1 MPGVRSALIAAFA
14 LALGLVA
21 AGATCNG
28 WLSSHHDDFVFLGG
42 GPATWI
48 VAPVAPRM
56 GAQVPADLET
66 TFERRLDP
74 EPGARTL
81 AVRALGQAT
90 VTLNGSVVAGPADF
104 PTSWKQSLSID
115 VADALRP
122 GTNTLRVSVV
132 RSDGPAALNLAL
144 DTTGTDESWTVSIAG
159 SNPRA
164 ARPATQHPRIDP
176 GLPGIEGAQPLGAL
190 VANLPLL
197 AVFLLLSLAIAL
209 ALRRIPTSWRPRL
222 PAVATAVAVLAWLV
236 LYFHNAGQFP
246 ETMGFDARGHLDYIR
261 YLLDEGAV
269 PLANQGWQMY
279 QPPLFYVVCAGA
291 ARLFSGGE
299 LVPLVLRAVT
309 FGAGIAQIL
318 LLGAVARLLW
328 PGRLTALVLALG
340 FGACLPMHLYLFHFV
355 SNETLAMAL
364 NTAVSYLVIRLLLN
378 AATPSMKT
386 CVGLGACLGLALL
399 AKFSAVL
406 LVPLVLCSAGFA
418 CYRSGADRSSAI
430 VRIVALLAACGVAC
444 GWHFGRVWV
453 QLGNPLIGNWDPSLG
468 FPWWQAPGFR
478 TIADYTSFGRSLSA
492 PWFGGL
498 GGVLDGAYSTLWG
511 DALASGATE
520 VQYGAPWNHRLVS
533 AGYALSALPMIAI
546 FIGCVAGG
554 WRILRRRLDASRRA
568 VAVYLA
574 TLATVVVAALVY
586 MTLLVPSYAQSKAF
600 YIQPAMAALCVAFVF
615 GTLRLLELDRRLRPA
630 LLVALSVCGMTF
642 FGSVWIRPN
651 APETRIQ
658 QGWLALAT
666 RDAVAAESRFR
677 EALEHDDDH
686 AGALTGLAVA
696 SAEQQ
701 RWADAATAA
710 ARSLELVSPEEHPRL
725 TARAL
730 NAAALADLAAGNTA
744 AAERSLR
751 RAIEIA
757 PTERQNY
764 RPLVRLLLT
773 QGRVADAASVLRDE
787 LWIAPHDENLHRLLA
802 DFSRRRP

>member
-1 MPGVRSALIAAFA
+1 MPGVRSALIVA
-14 LALGLVA
+14 LALGLGLVA

-28 WLSSHHDDFVFLGG
+28 WLSSQHDEFIFLGG
-42 GPATWI
+42 GPANWI

-74 EPGARTL
+74 GPEARTL
-81 AVRALGQAT
+81 TVRALGRAT
-90 VTLNGSVVAGPADF
+90 VTLNGRVVARPTDF
-104 PTSWKQSLSID
+104 PASWKQALTID
-115 VADALRP
+115 VVDALRP
-122 GTNTLRVSVV
+122 GTDTLRVSVV
-132 RSDGPAALNLAL
+132 RSTGPAALNLTL
-144 DTTGTDESWTVSIAG
+144 DATGTDEDWVASIAG

-164 ARPATQHPRIDP
+164 ARLATRHPEIDP
-176 GLPGIEGAQPLGAL
+176 GLPGTEGRSPLGAL
-190 VANLPLL
+190 AASVPTLGIFFLMSILL
-197 AVFLLLSLAIAL
+197 AFGVARMPDGWS
-209 ALRRIPTSWRPRL
+209 SRL
-222 PAVATAVAVLAWLV
+222 PAVATAVAVLAWIV
-236 LYFHNAGQFP
+236 LFVHNAGQFP
-246 ETMGFDARGHLDYIR
+246 ETTGFDARGHLDYIR
-261 YLLDEGAV
+261 YILDEGAV
-269 PLANQGWQMY
+269 PLASQGWQMY
-279 QPPLFYVVCAGA
+279 QPPLFYVVSA
-291 ARLFSGGE
+291 AALRLFSGGE
-299 LVPLVLRAVT
+299 FDPQILRAVT

-318 LLGAVARLLW
+318 LLGAIARLLW
-328 PGRLTALVLALG
+328 PRRLTPLVLALG

-355 SNETLAMAL
+355 SNETLAMPL

-378 AATPSMKT
+378 NTTPSMKT
-386 CVGLGACLGLALL
+386 CVGLGACLGLAFL
-399 AKFSAVL
+399 AKFSAVVL
-406 LVPLVLCSAGFA
+406 LPLVLGAAAFA
-418 CYRSGADRSSAI
+418 FYRSGADRSTAI
-430 VRIVALLAACGVAC
+430 VRVAAVLAACGVAC

-546 FIGCVAGG
+546 FIGCAAGG

-615 GTLRLLELDRRLRPA
+615 GTLRLLEFDRRLRPA

-642 FGSVWIRPN
+642 FGSVWIRPD

-696 SAEQQ
+696 SAEQK

-730 NAAALADLAAGNTA
+730 NAAALAEIAAGNTA
-744 AAERSLR
+744 AAEGSLR

-764 RPLVRLLLT
+764 RPLVRLLLN